1 MDNGQRHPRDVSTK
15 EPAATK
21 TPGGPILPRVLFA
34 CDGWPSGIID
44 LASWIDRRGLA
55 ETIVVQFQP
64 GRLFRLEPELGETIQ
79 SGFADDRLRE
89 AFQDR
94 GFPLNEGAYLS
105 ATGPGEWK
113 VQDRALGTDFQIA
126 VNGEGYDVLSSPPP
140 PALPRKAFLD
150 LGEAFVRK
158 LQSFQP
164 HVVGFRVEG
173 ADIEVIRRRVEAVRR
188 VVDTEI
194 VLGGPTATSHPR
206 HTLEATGADYVFAH
220 ETEESFALFLDWARR
235 DNAFRHAVSVPGLTY
250 AYAGTVYVNEPPR
263 DGYGVPLRASN
274 SLPRPAPSVQI
285 LRENRLNWGLLENFN
300 TESDGLYFTG
310 GRGCP
315 GECTFCAQMHGRRV
329 RSKTADQLLEEITG
343 ADRLLRRGTLQV
355 SHWPLFEH
363 TNRPD
368 LQPLEVAWASVYD
381 EDFFLDRRRAVEF
394 FRLWDATDLKTRYR
408 LGFQTNPRS
417 LLNSDGRFDP
427 ELLEWIDRLSPM
439 IQLGAE
445 SFHCEVLRRWRKR
458 HTIRQLETVLDALDT
473 TGQDYGVFILWT
485 DFETTVEELLDSLWL
500 LARAAWRHPRMRI
513 ASSPYTIPLYESDVR
528 RRLEFRSDFTPSPI
542 GTLAT
547 GTLATGTLAS
557 GTPAKRAMRDPA
569 FSVWDFERPQPG
581 WMDPFVA
588 ELADLIDES

>member
-89 AFQDR
+89 AFRRR

-343 ADRLLRRGTLQV
+343 ADRLVRRGTLQV
-355 SHWPLFEH
+355 SRWPLFEH

-368 LQPLEVAWASVYD
+368 LQPLEVAWASIYD

-417 LLNSDGRFDP
+417 LLNFRRPVRSGASGMDRPPVTHDPTGGGVVPLRNAPSLAEAAHDSSVGDGPRRARHDRAGLRRVHSVDRLRDDGRGTA
-427 ELLEWIDRLSPM
+427 RLSVAAG
-439 IQLGAE
+439 Q
-445 SFHCEVLRRWRKR
+445 SR
-458 HTIRQLETVLDALDT
+458 LETSENADRKQPLH
-473 TGQDYGVFILWT
+473 
-485 DFETTVEELLDSLWL
+485 DSPLRERRPP
-500 LARAAWRHPRMRI
+500 AVGIPIRFHYAA
-513 ASSPYTIPLYESDVR
+513 D
-528 RRLEFRSDFTPSPI
+528 
-542 GTLAT
+542 GNAT
-547 GTLATGTLAS
+547 
-557 GTPAKRAMRDPA
+557 R
-569 FSVWDFERPQPG
+569 WDH
-581 WMDPFVA
+581 W
-588 ELADLIDES
+588 